1 MGSLFTF
8 NIYQTVEN
16 TEVLR
21 ELKHLKTF
29 MANSIAELT
38 VKIDALQAALD
49 LKQEQIAAAIAALKE
64 LVITQGTEEERQ
76 ILSDKIDALFADVQS
91 TPTE

>member
-1 MGSLFTF
+1 
-8 NIYQTVEN
+8 
-16 TEVLR
+16 
-21 ELKHLKTF
+21 